1 MLFRSPWDCELRA
14 SSFEP
19 LGTASFE
26 LRASSFEPLGTA
38 SFELRASSFEPLGT
52 ASFELRAPS
61 FEPLGT
67 ASFELRASSFE
78 PIRTACFELY
88 TQSVKLE
95 EDNEFTTRSPPTG
108 QHPQASKAEGQLAA
122 GQFKP
127 SHHPAVT
134 VLKDSNRARQF
145 TNRSQLAQHLLRSP
159 PL

>member
-1 MLFRSPWDCELRA
+1 MYHVIDMKIVTSTECVKHCFDLCADMQASNIEIRA

-26 LRASSFEPLGTA
+26 LRASSFEPL
-38 SFELRASSFEPLGT
+38 
-52 ASFELRAPS
+52 
-61 FEPLGT
+61 
-67 ASFELRASSFE
+67 
-78 PIRTACFELY
+78 RTACFELY

-127 SHHPAVT
+127 SHH
-134 VLKDSNRARQF
+134 
-145 TNRSQLAQHLLRSP
+145 QHSLS
-159 PL
+159 